1 MGISH
6 VARLICRDVASR
18 DVASNVSTDI
28 QLDGVGEAA
37 PELGILA
44 TLRRLVLPLAAVAV
58 ATLAWAGDVASTAR
72 AVDDKYNHLKTL
84 QADFSE
90 IYRGAGTERMESG
103 TLLLKK
109 PGKMRWDYRSPKEKL
124 FVSDGRD
131 VWFWVPGDRQ
141 VQRSKLKRLED
152 LRSPIG
158 FLLGKAKLEKELRGL
173 SEAPDVAPLEGGDKV
188 LRGVPQAL
196 AERVSQ
202 VTLEITPEDWIRR
215 IVIEE
220 VDGSVTEYRFS
231 DQKADVDIPE
241 SRFRFE
247 PPPGVE
253 VIDGEL
259 GQ

>member
-1 MGISH
+1 LPF
-6 VARLICRDVASR
+6 ALITC
-18 DVASNVSTDI
+18 
-28 QLDGVGEAA
+28 
-37 PELGILA
+37 
-44 TLRRLVLPLAAVAV
+44 
-58 ATLAWAGDVASTAR
+58 AWAGDVASTAR
-72 AVDDKYNHLKTL
+72 EVDDKYNHLKTL

-90 IYRGAGTERMESG
+90 IYRGAGAVRTESG

-124 FVSDGRD
+124 FVSDGKD

-141 VQRSKLKRLED
+141 VQRSKLKDLED

-158 FLLGKAKLEKELRGL
+158 FLLGKAKLEKELQGL
-173 SEAPDVAPLEGGDKV
+173 SDAPDVAPLESGNKV

-196 AERVSQ
+196 ANRVSE
-202 VTLEITPEDWIRR
+202 VILETTPQDWIRR

-220 VDGSVTEYRFS
+220 VDGSVTEYRFGN
-231 DQKADVDIPE
+231 QRADADIPDT
-241 SRFRFE
+241 RFRFE

-253 VIDGEL
+253 VIDSEL

>member
-1 MGISH
+1 MS
-6 VARLICRDVASR
+6 
-18 DVASNVSTDI
+18 
-28 QLDGVGEAA
+28 
-37 PELGILA
+37 
-44 TLRRLVLPLAAVAV
+44 LAAVAV
-58 ATLAWAGDVASTAR
+58 ATLAWAGDPASTAH

-90 IYRGAGTERMESG
+90 VFRGAGTERTESG

-158 FLLGKAKLEKELRGL
+158 FLLGKTKLEKELGGL
-173 SEAPDVAPLEGGDKV
+173 SDAPDVAPLESGDKV

-202 VTLEITPEDWIRR
+202 VMLEITPESWIRR

-231 DQKADVDIPE
+231 NQRVDVDIPE

>member
-1 MGISH
+1 VLS
-6 VARLICRDVASR
+6 
-18 DVASNVSTDI
+18 
-28 QLDGVGEAA
+28 AA
-37 PELGILA
+37 
-44 TLRRLVLPLAAVAV
+44 TV
-58 ATLAWAGDVASTAR
+58 ATVAWAGDVSSTAR

-90 IYRGAGTERMESG
+90 TYQGAGAQRTESG

-124 FVSDGRD
+124 FVSNGKD

-141 VQRSKLKRLED
+141 VQRTQLKHLED

-158 FLLGKAKLEKELRGL
+158 FLLGKTRLEKELRGL
-173 SEAPDVAPLEGGDKV
+173 SDAPDVPVLESGNRV
-188 LRGVPQAL
+188 LRGVPQML
-196 AERVSQ
+196 ANRVSQ
-202 VTLEITPEDWIRR
+202 VILEITPQDWIRR

-220 VDGSVTEYRFS
+220 VDGSVTEYRFTNQRANREIS
-231 DQKADVDIPE
+231 DE
-241 SRFRFE
+241 RFGFQ

-253 VIDGEL
+253 VIEGEL